1 MTTEKFHD
9 DQQWDVH
16 WVASPD
22 RCLKI
27 AKRIGKPLSA
37 VKGPTDRGP
46 LPYQCVF
53 EGPQTSFD
61 EGDPHEQR

>member
-1 MTTEKFHD
+1 MTDNQFHD

-22 RCLKI
+22 RCKLI
-27 AKRIGKPLSA
+27 GKRIGKPLSA
-37 VKGPTDRGP
+37 VKGPTDDGP

-53 EGPQTSFD
+53 KGPQTTFD
-61 EGDPHEQR
+61 EEGRDE